1 MRVWNKN
8 HVPVKLPFHAT
19 RLRKRH
25 GRILKGTWY
34 LGADPSKE
42 TTPIKIAMMR
52 LKTGEML
59 IVVTSRIRIKT
70 ALSTYRNRWGIE
82 TLFSALK
89 TQGLG
94 LNAFRKATVRM
105 SEIEIHDYIVAL
117 FKTSI
122 PPKALIGLV
131 P

>member
-1 MRVWNKN
+1 
-8 HVPVKLPFHAT
+8 
-19 RLRKRH
+19 
-25 GRILKGTWY
+25 
-34 LGADPSKE
+34 
-42 TTPIKIAMMR
+42 
-52 LKTGEML
+52 ML

-89 TQGLG
+89 TRGLG
-94 LNAFRKATVRM
+94 LNAFRKTMVRM

-122 PPKALIGLV
+122 PPKALTGLV
-131 P
+131 L